1 MKYLI
6 LFNSHIPRIS
16 ATEAL
21 IGLELEQL
29 LAILL
34 TQQQSIVK
42 YKNVVSL
49 TTYVFVI
56 KSNFI
61 EMHSLAKDKG

>member
-42 YKNVVSL
+42 YKNACIFNHL
-49 TTYVFVI
+49 RI
-56 KSNFI
+56 CN
-61 EMHSLAKDKG
+61 